1 MPQFSES
8 PPFLDLSGQ
17 GFLRQEPEAGN
28 LGKGVCRS
36 GYIAVGGV
44 SRLHSPPPQGS
55 NGTFL
60 LSLTGPDEAAFSVS
74 PGKASGST
82 DVQVLVRSPALVD
95 YEEKTVMVVQV
106 RGARGPRSVGYGALW
121 SQGHCPLPCPQVV
134 ATDSISGDLSVA
146 SVTIH
151 LRDINDHRPT
161 FAHSQY
167 NLSVF
172 EHSAVGTVVASDIH
186 VSYGRGWARLGS
198 AGRG

>member
-1 MPQFSES
+1 M
-8 PPFLDLSGQ
+8 
-17 GFLRQEPEAGN
+17 
-28 LGKGVCRS
+28 GKGVCRS

-106 RGARGPRSVGYGALW
+106 RGARGPRECGLW
-121 SQGHCPLPCPQVV
+121 GTLVPRPLPPSLSSGCGHRLHQWGLVCGLGDHPPQGHQ
-134 ATDSISGDLSVA
+134 
-146 SVTIH
+146 
-151 LRDINDHRPT
+151 
-161 FAHSQY
+161 
-167 NLSVF
+167 
-172 EHSAVGTVVASDIH
+172 
-186 VSYGRGWARLGS
+186 
-198 AGRG
+198 